1 MFALLSFIF
10 KKPNWVLEK
19 SINSAVIIFIF
30 IFIFFYQK
38 QKIILIKDE
47 NTRERCEILP

>member
-19 SINSAVIIFIF
+19 SINSAVFII

-47 NTRERCEILP
+47 NKRERCEILP

>member
-19 SINSAVIIFIF
+19 SINSAVFIF